1 MAVADLA
8 ARAHFPNARVLPVGY
23 RFPSRRVCHCYS
35 SLYEIVGASDNLQP
49 ACDLANQDLYRS
61 EKAVYCCQLFE
72 VQCSKQYRMHEKPNT
87 HRSNVSANTSRQTG
101 RSNRFHSS
109 FFRKLIAAESLKC

>member
-87 HRSNVSANTSRQTG
+87 HRSNVFCKHKPT
-101 RSNRFHSS
+101 NRAEQS
-109 FFRKLIAAESLKC
+109 FPFLLFSEAHRG